1 MLLPNIYIYIAFGKG
16 KFFTCSCNKIDKPKN
31 ERKKKEK
38 GNEGHWNT
46 GARLK
51 RRREQ
56 KEEE

>member
-1 MLLPNIYIYIAFGKG
+1 MK
-16 KFFTCSCNKIDKPKN
+16 
-31 ERKKKEK
+31 EKKKEK